1 MSKLLLHQEI
11 TNACNFHISYLHFYT
26 SENQLRGLNSYQKN
40 YNGKHGNTIGS
51 TSITTRVDGDTMREL
66 QDEANS
72 TGIALS
78 SLAKQILTNYAKWDK
93 FASKAGMIPVA
104 KGVISEAFDRLSE
117 EEVVQLAT
125 SVGKNALS
133 DIILF
138 MKGKIDLNSLFSWLE
153 LWLKRNSTAG
163 FSYIVKND
171 LHTCIMKHNLGSKW
185 SLYHKTVLQLM
196 IREILGGSSIIEV
209 NTAENILVFKFKEQN
224 ATKI

>member
-1 MSKLLLHQEI
+1 MLK
-11 TNACNFHISYLHFYT
+11 SYARNHDNKYA
-26 SENQLRGLNSYQKN
+26 K
-40 YNGKHGNTIGS
+40 TIG
-51 TSITTRVDGDTMREL
+51 TTNITTRIDGDTLREL

-72 TGIALS
+72 SGIALS
-78 SLAKQILTNYAKWDK
+78 SLTKQILTNYAKWDK
-93 FASKAGMIPVA
+93 FASKSGMIPVA

-138 MKGKIDLNSLFSWLE
+138 MKGKIDLDSLFSWLE

-163 FSYIVKND
+163 FSYIVKNGI
-171 LHTCIMKHNLGSKW
+171 HTCIMKHNLGSKW

-196 IREILGGSSIIEV
+196 LEEIIGKSSIIEF
-209 NTAENILVFKFKEQN
+209 NTAENILVLKFKG
-224 ATKI
+224 

>member
-1 MSKLLLHQEI
+1 MLKSYARNHDNKYSK
-11 TNACNFHISYLHFYT
+11 
-26 SENQLRGLNSYQKN
+26 
-40 YNGKHGNTIGS
+40 TIG
-51 TSITTRVDGDTMREL
+51 TTNITTRIDGDTLREL

-72 TGIALS
+72 SGIALS
-78 SLAKQILTNYAKWDK
+78 SLTKQILTNYAKWDK

-138 MKGKIDLNSLFSWLE
+138 MKGKIDLDSLFSWLE

-163 FSYIVKND
+163 FSYVVKNGI
-171 LHTCIMKHNLGSKW
+171 HTCIMKHNLGSKW

-196 IREILGGSSIIEV
+196 LEEIIGKSSIVEFK
-209 NTAENILVFKFKEQN
+209 TAENILVFKFKGYN
-224 ATKI
+224 TTY

>member
-1 MSKLLLHQEI
+1 LK
-11 TNACNFHISYLHFYT
+11 SYARNHDNKYA
-26 SENQLRGLNSYQKN
+26 K
-40 YNGKHGNTIGS
+40 TIG
-51 TSITTRVDGDTMREL
+51 TTNITTRIDGDTLREL

-72 TGIALS
+72 SGIALS
-78 SLAKQILTNYAKWDK
+78 SLTKQILTNYAKWDK
-93 FASKAGMIPVA
+93 LASKAGMIPVA

-138 MKGKIDLNSLFSWLE
+138 MKGKIDLDSLFSWLE

-163 FSYIVKND
+163 FSYVVKNGI
-171 LHTCIMKHNLGSKW
+171 HTCIMKHNLGSKW

-196 IREILGGSSIIEV
+196 LEEIIGESSIVEFK
-209 NTAENILVFKFKEQN
+209 TAENILVFKFKGYN
-224 ATKI
+224 TTY

>member
-1 MSKLLLHQEI
+1 MLK
-11 TNACNFHISYLHFYT
+11 SYARNHDNKYA
-26 SENQLRGLNSYQKN
+26 K
-40 YNGKHGNTIGS
+40 TIG
-51 TSITTRVDGDTMREL
+51 TTNITTRIDGDTLREL

-72 TGIALS
+72 SGIALS
-78 SLAKQILTNYAKWDK
+78 SLTKQILTNYAKWDK

-138 MKGKIDLNSLFSWLE
+138 MKGKIDLDSLFSWLE

-163 FSYIVKND
+163 FSYVVKNGI
-171 LHTCIMKHNLGSKW
+171 HTCIMKHNLGSKW

-196 IREILGGSSIIEV
+196 LEEIIGESSIVEFK
-209 NTAENILVFKFKEQN
+209 TAENILVFKFKGYN
-224 ATKI
+224 TTY

>member
-1 MSKLLLHQEI
+1 MLK
-11 TNACNFHISYLHFYT
+11 SYARNHDNKYA
-26 SENQLRGLNSYQKN
+26 K
-40 YNGKHGNTIGS
+40 TIG
-51 TSITTRVDGDTMREL
+51 TTNITTRIDGDTLREL
-66 QDEANS
+66 QEEANS
-72 TGIALS
+72 SGIALS
-78 SLAKQILTNYAKWDK
+78 SLTKQILTNYAKWDK

-138 MKGKIDLNSLFSWLE
+138 MKGKIDLDSLFSWLE

-163 FSYIVKND
+163 FSYVVKNGI
-171 LHTCIMKHNLGSKW
+171 HTCIMKHNLGSKW

-196 IREILGGSSIIEV
+196 LEEIIGESSIVEFK
-209 NTAENILVFKFKEQN
+209 TAENILVFKFKGYN
-224 ATKI
+224 TTY

>member
-1 MSKLLLHQEI
+1 MLKSYARNHDNKYAKTII
-11 TNACNFHISYLHFYT
+11 TTN
-26 SENQLRGLNSYQKN
+26 
-40 YNGKHGNTIGS
+40 
-51 TSITTRVDGDTMREL
+51 ITTRIDGDTLREL

-72 TGIALS
+72 SGIALS
-78 SLAKQILTNYAKWDK
+78 SLTKQILTNYAKWDR
-93 FASKAGMIPVA
+93 FASKAGVIPVA

-138 MKGKIDLNSLFSWLE
+138 MKGKIDLDSLFSWLE

-163 FSYIVKND
+163 FSYVVKNGI
-171 LHTCIMKHNLGSKW
+171 HTCIMKHNLGSKW

-196 IREILGGSSIIEV
+196 LEEIIGESSIVEFK
-209 NTAENILVFKFKEQN
+209 TAENILVFKFKGYN
-224 ATKI
+224 TTY

>member
-1 MSKLLLHQEI
+1 MLK
-11 TNACNFHISYLHFYT
+11 SYARNHDNKYA
-26 SENQLRGLNSYQKN
+26 K
-40 YNGKHGNTIGS
+40 TIG
-51 TSITTRVDGDTMREL
+51 TTNITTRIDGDTLREL

-72 TGIALS
+72 SGIALS
-78 SLAKQILTNYAKWDK
+78 SLTKQILTNYAKWDK

-117 EEVVQLAT
+117 QEVVQLAT

-138 MKGKIDLNSLFSWLE
+138 MKGKIDLDSLFSWLE

-163 FSYIVKND
+163 FSYVVKNGI
-171 LHTCIMKHNLGSKW
+171 HTCIMKHNLGSKW

-196 IREILGGSSIIEV
+196 LEEIIGESSIVEFK
-209 NTAENILVFKFKEQN
+209 TAENILVFKFKGYN
-224 ATKI
+224 TTY